1 MVKKRVF
8 DRPDF
13 LLSLSYCLVKK
24 TYESIMPQWHNAH
37 FDTRFMLRHNSPW
50 TCPRVCVCVCVFCI
64 IPLRRK
70 REKDNEKEYLWS
82 RGIKH

>member
-50 TCPRVCVCVCVFCI
+50 TCPRVCVCVCVCVCV
-64 IPLRRK
+64 LYHTVAKEKRK
-70 REKDNEKEYLWS
+70 RQ
-82 RGIKH
+82 